1 MPGHAGHGDWRR
13 DSEKDQDRRH
23 EKAAAYAEHARDEA
37 HQRAGGDQQGGV
49 DGDFGDGE
57 IDVQQV
63 RPPAALEP
71 VPFRRKV

>member
-1 MPGHAGHGDWRR
+1 V
-13 DSEKDQDRRH
+13 
-23 EKAAAYAEHARDEA
+23 
-37 HQRAGGDQQGGV
+37 RALLGGDQQGGV
-49 DGDFGDGE
+49 DGDLGDGE